1 MLPIAKAL
9 RAIMK
14 MPTAED
20 WRAAVPDVALSLEE
34 SVVNHSRMLLS
45 QIQSMVYRGAHDTK
59 GDFSLLEVASS
70 DFYRYSSYERA
81 LTAHIRD
88 LLVNPVLSDLFQFH
102 GYRSKQIELVNFPGR
117 RNEGFEDAAGIEL
130 VIDTEAGR
138 VGIRYTDFAYRDQTL
153 LDAVANL
160 QLGTVLIVDWS
171 DQPRRRLLDHSVDSK
186 NEFFAVE
193 YVTVRGLFARF
204 FSEAEYEIFLSGMR
218 KAVSR
223 ANDIIGMGAITRLT
237 LNRMSSLRGEILDS
251 IRAERESGSKY
262 AFTPKEAPR
271 LPFGSL
277 SDREEATL
285 DRAYYDDGLCYALV
299 GSSDFARCFVT
310 AEYLRKALAQGGA
323 FDCTPIVCG
332 YLKAIEQLA
341 YALMRYRLSS
351 SNRDG
356 LFIKKK
362 LGRNPVV
369 GKAEGKRPFRMGKS
383 EHVIFTPEN
392 EDCFDTSLGS
402 LANFLNDDGK
412 GWKLSKDGRHYV
424 LWVLRQYAK
433 DCRNGHFHKDNI
445 ESFEEVERIRGNT
458 LHAARLLLGGYAGA
472 GTSIPLSDWLGVDS
486 RAVEYDRLFTL
497 MEEMPRSCRRFK
509 IKFADGAPQYVERAF
524 ERPLMEHDD
533 LGHIVTPLL
542 FSTVDPRSE
551 PTSERRNLCISKSN
565 MPEQIWFIRGDGEE
579 KALL

>member
-1 MLPIAKAL
+1 MEAIGLLPIAKAL

-20 WRAAVPDVALSLEE
+20 WRAAVPDVTLSLEE
-34 SVVNHSRMLLS
+34 SVENHSRMLLS

-59 GDFSLLEVASS
+59 GDFPLLEVASS

-88 LLVNPVLSDLFQFH
+88 LLVNPVLSDLFRFH

-171 DQPRRRLLDHSVDSK
+171 DQPRRRPLDHSADSE

-262 AFTPKEAPR
+262 VFTP
-271 LPFGSL
+271 
-277 SDREEATL
+277 
-285 DRAYYDDGLCYALV
+285 
-299 GSSDFARCFVT
+299 
-310 AEYLRKALAQGGA
+310 
-323 FDCTPIVCG
+323 
-332 YLKAIEQLA
+332 
-341 YALMRYRLSS
+341 
-351 SNRDG
+351 
-356 LFIKKK
+356 
-362 LGRNPVV
+362 
-369 GKAEGKRPFRMGKS
+369 
-383 EHVIFTPEN
+383 
-392 EDCFDTSLGS
+392 
-402 LANFLNDDGK
+402 
-412 GWKLSKDGRHYV
+412 
-424 LWVLRQYAK
+424 
-433 DCRNGHFHKDNI
+433 
-445 ESFEEVERIRGNT
+445 
-458 LHAARLLLGGYAGA
+458 
-472 GTSIPLSDWLGVDS
+472 
-486 RAVEYDRLFTL
+486 
-497 MEEMPRSCRRFK
+497 
-509 IKFADGAPQYVERAF
+509 
-524 ERPLMEHDD
+524 
-533 LGHIVTPLL
+533 
-542 FSTVDPRSE
+542 
-551 PTSERRNLCISKSN
+551 NLC
-565 MPEQIWFIRGDGEE
+565 
-579 KALL
+579 